1 MRQLALVAGLLLAL
15 LVLGLSPA
23 QATGQATVLYVHSEV
38 REDVLYVDVDLQI
51 RLSDTHVEALQNG
64 VQLSVSLQT
73 VISEPRDWLWAHTV
87 AEDRRHYRIE
97 YHALSETYLIHD
109 ELLRE
114 TLTFSN
120 LTNALESIS
129 RVRAWPV
136 AHIEQLKHRDRLVA
150 RTRFT
155 LDVNRLPLPL
165 RLQALTDENWILTS
179 EWFLWEPST
188 KPRAAKPQPEVAV
201 GAVNEAAPETRRAQA
216 TRVQPAPY
224 SRHALAEPEA
234 A

>member
-1 MRQLALVAGLLLAL
+1 MRQLTLVAGLLLAL
-15 LVLGLSPA
+15 LVLDLSPA

-38 REDVLYVDVDLQI
+38 REDALYVDVNLRI

-64 VQLSVSLQT
+64 VPLSVSLQT

-87 AEDRRHYRIE
+87 AKDRRHYRIE

-109 ELLRE
+109 ELSRE
-114 TLTFSN
+114 TLTFGN

-136 AHIEQLKHRDRLVA
+136 AHIEHLKHRDRLVA

-165 RLQALTDENWILTS
+165 RLQALTDENWALTS

-188 KPRAAKPQPEVAV
+188 KPRAAGPQPVMTG
-201 GAVNEAAPETRRAQA
+201 GAITEAAPATRSAQA
-216 TRVQPAPY
+216 TGAPPAPY
-224 SRHALAEPEA
+224 RRHTLSPPEA